1 MQKRK
6 VKIPN
11 LEHTQPK
18 IHGMNKLEKK
28 TCVLSNWFEL
38 KFRDVLKMKEESQYS
53 PIM

>member
-18 IHGMNKLEKK
+18 IHGMNMLEKK
-28 TCVLSNWFEL
+28 RMCF
-38 KFRDVLKMKEESQYS
+38 K
-53 PIM
+53 